1 MKLSE
6 ADRSF
11 LVEKRTDPRIDQA
24 WLFYKV
30 EERHA
35 SKSLR
40 TFTAR
45 ITQTQAARPTVK
57 EDIARW
63 CELYTDRLPS
73 DGGKVDIDL
82 DYVQKL

>member
-6 ADRSF
+6 TDRRF
-11 LVEKRTDPRIDQA
+11 LVEKRTDTRIDTA
-24 WLFYKV
+24 WLLYKI

-35 SKSLR
+35 SKLLR
-40 TFTAR
+40 TFTSR
-45 ITQTQAARPTVK
+45 ITQTQAARPTVR

-82 DYVQKL
+82 NYVQKL